1 MERDGTLFP
10 IEVKK
15 TGAPSRKDARNM
27 GALDPVAAADV
38 PEELSVFKRRVGL
51 GCVLCLAEDTFPVS
65 ERAWA
70 FPVWA
75 V

>member
-1 MERDGTLFP
+1 
-10 IEVKK
+10 
-15 TGAPSRKDARNM
+15 M